1 MNLREEMESLNQ
13 LVLKMSDAVVTNIT
27 EAINYYLEKCDHVEI
42 NDDLIDQYERLVEE
56 MCVNIL
62 LKERPFA
69 KDLKEVTGVLKLVS
83 DLERIGDHAEDIYDF
98 ATKLIG
104 YKEKEEKNAL
114 RIGRYFRSD
123 YIGKELLKNFFL
135 ASIGYILVLAVAVL
149 YHIEWLVDEI
159 DTIDLQFAAGCLI
172 ASYLCFLAVYSIVVY
187 VISTIR
193 YQGAQKK
200 LKWYGK
206 ELDDLQNMYEEQ
218 EKSGKK
224 SGRRRKE
231 T

>member
-1 MNLREEMESLNQ
+1 M
-13 LVLKMSDAVVTNIT
+13 
-27 EAINYYLEKCDHVEI
+27 
-42 NDDLIDQYERLVEE
+42 
-56 MCVNIL
+56 
-62 LKERPFA
+62 
-69 KDLKEVTGVLKLVS
+69 
-83 DLERIGDHAEDIYDF
+83 
-98 ATKLIG
+98 TKLAFFE
-104 YKEKEEKNAL
+104 KKEEKNAL

-172 ASYLCFLAVYSIVVY
+172 ASYLCFLAVYSIAVY

-206 ELDDLQNMYEEQ
+206 ELDDLQNIYEEQ

-224 SGRRRKE
+224 SGRAVWKEYFLPFVGSRGFFPSQACPARQRTKGRSLYRRFMLEICKGRADNGLGCGPPLFWGGKRKQRVF
-231 T
+231 

>member
-1 MNLREEMESLNQ
+1 ML
-13 LVLKMSDAVVTNIT
+13 D
-27 EAINYYLEKCDHVEI
+27 EK
-42 NDDLIDQYERLVEE
+42 
-56 MCVNIL
+56 
-62 LKERPFA
+62 
-69 KDLKEVTGVLKLVS
+69 
-83 DLERIGDHAEDIYDF
+83 RIRQM
-98 ATKLIG
+98 TKLAFFE
-104 YKEKEEKNAL
+104 KKEEKNAL

-123 YIGKELLKNFFL
+123 YIGN
-135 ASIGYILVLAVAVL
+135 ILVLAVAVL
-149 YHIEWLVDEI
+149 YHIEWLVNEI

-172 ASYLCFLAVYSIVVY
+172 ASYLCFLAVYSIAVY

>member
-1 MNLREEMESLNQ
+1 MCGNCKIVCEYFENSFPISETYGKINICLLYT
-13 LVLKMSDAVVTNIT
+13 SDA
-27 EAINYYLEKCDHVEI
+27 ADK
-42 NDDLIDQYERLVEE
+42 
-56 MCVNIL
+56 
-62 LKERPFA
+62 
-69 KDLKEVTGVLKLVS
+69 
-83 DLERIGDHAEDIYDF
+83 
-98 ATKLIG
+98 
-104 YKEKEEKNAL
+104 KEEKNAL

-172 ASYLCFLAVYSIVVY
+172 ASYLCFLAVYSIAVY

-206 ELDDLQNMYEEQ
+206 ELDDLQNIYEEQ

>member
-1 MNLREEMESLNQ
+1 ML
-13 LVLKMSDAVVTNIT
+13 D
-27 EAINYYLEKCDHVEI
+27 EK
-42 NDDLIDQYERLVEE
+42 
-56 MCVNIL
+56 
-62 LKERPFA
+62 
-69 KDLKEVTGVLKLVS
+69 
-83 DLERIGDHAEDIYDF
+83 RIRQM
-98 ATKLIG
+98 TKLAFFE
-104 YKEKEEKNAL
+104 KKEEKNAL
-114 RIGRYFRSD
+114 RIGRDFRRD

-172 ASYLCFLAVYSIVVY
+172 ASYLCFLAVYSIAVY

>member
-1 MNLREEMESLNQ
+1 MVGGRDRHNRP
-13 LVLKMSDAVVTNIT
+13 AV
-27 EAINYYLEKCDHVEI
+27 CS
-42 NDDLIDQYERLVEE
+42 R
-56 MCVNIL
+56 
-62 LKERPFA
+62 
-69 KDLKEVTGVLKLVS
+69 
-83 DLERIGDHAEDIYDF
+83 
-98 ATKLIG
+98 
-104 YKEKEEKNAL
+104 
-114 RIGRYFRSD
+114 
-123 YIGKELLKNFFL
+123 
-135 ASIGYILVLAVAVL
+135 
-149 YHIEWLVDEI
+149 
-159 DTIDLQFAAGCLI
+159 CLI
-172 ASYLCFLAVYSIVVY
+172 ASYLCFLAVYSIAVY

>member
-1 MNLREEMESLNQ
+1 MNDIELKESEIPLFQGRCTLNFKTKMYEKDYCIVNGNLFSFAFCARRECLRE
-13 LVLKMSDAVVTNIT
+13 
-27 EAINYYLEKCDHVEI
+27 
-42 NDDLIDQYERLVEE
+42 
-56 MCVNIL
+56 
-62 LKERPFA
+62 
-69 KDLKEVTGVLKLVS
+69 
-83 DLERIGDHAEDIYDF
+83 
-98 ATKLIG
+98 
-104 YKEKEEKNAL
+104 EKEEKNAL

-172 ASYLCFLAVYSIVVY
+172 ASYLCFLAVYSIAVY

>member
-1 MNLREEMESLNQ
+1 
-13 LVLKMSDAVVTNIT
+13 
-27 EAINYYLEKCDHVEI
+27 
-42 NDDLIDQYERLVEE
+42 
-56 MCVNIL
+56 
-62 LKERPFA
+62 
-69 KDLKEVTGVLKLVS
+69 
-83 DLERIGDHAEDIYDF
+83 
-98 ATKLIG
+98 
-104 YKEKEEKNAL
+104 
-114 RIGRYFRSD
+114 
-123 YIGKELLKNFFL
+123 
-135 ASIGYILVLAVAVL
+135 
-149 YHIEWLVDEI
+149 
-159 DTIDLQFAAGCLI
+159 
-172 ASYLCFLAVYSIVVY
+172 

>member
-1 MNLREEMESLNQ
+1 ML
-13 LVLKMSDAVVTNIT
+13 D
-27 EAINYYLEKCDHVEI
+27 EK
-42 NDDLIDQYERLVEE
+42 
-56 MCVNIL
+56 
-62 LKERPFA
+62 
-69 KDLKEVTGVLKLVS
+69 
-83 DLERIGDHAEDIYDF
+83 RIRQM
-98 ATKLIG
+98 TKLAFFE
-104 YKEKEEKNAL
+104 KKEEKNAL

-123 YIGKELLKNFFL
+123 YIGKELLKNFF
-135 ASIGYILVLAVAVL
+135 LVLAVAVL

-172 ASYLCFLAVYSIVVY
+172 ASYLCFLAVYSIAVY

>member
-1 MNLREEMESLNQ
+1 ML
-13 LVLKMSDAVVTNIT
+13 D
-27 EAINYYLEKCDHVEI
+27 EK
-42 NDDLIDQYERLVEE
+42 
-56 MCVNIL
+56 
-62 LKERPFA
+62 
-69 KDLKEVTGVLKLVS
+69 
-83 DLERIGDHAEDIYDF
+83 RIRQM
-98 ATKLIG
+98 TKLAFFE
-104 YKEKEEKNAL
+104 KKEEKNAL

-172 ASYLCFLAVYSIVVY
+172 ASYLCFLAVYSIAVY

-206 ELDDLQNMYEEQ
+206 ELDDDEANAYILKDISTDTDAEAEYVMVEDDTEFDAV
-218 EKSGKK
+218 SGVFA
-224 SGRRRKE
+224 SMLDDE
-231 T
+231 ADITY

>member
-1 MNLREEMESLNQ
+1 ML
-13 LVLKMSDAVVTNIT
+13 D
-27 EAINYYLEKCDHVEI
+27 EK
-42 NDDLIDQYERLVEE
+42 
-56 MCVNIL
+56 
-62 LKERPFA
+62 
-69 KDLKEVTGVLKLVS
+69 
-83 DLERIGDHAEDIYDF
+83 RIRQM
-98 ATKLIG
+98 TKLAFFE
-104 YKEKEEKNAL
+104 KKEEKNAL

-135 ASIGYILVLAVAVL
+135 ASIGYILV
-149 YHIEWLVDEI
+149 
-159 DTIDLQFAAGCLI
+159 
-172 ASYLCFLAVYSIVVY
+172 ASYLCFLAVYSIAVY

>member
-1 MNLREEMESLNQ
+1 ML
-13 LVLKMSDAVVTNIT
+13 D
-27 EAINYYLEKCDHVEI
+27 EK
-42 NDDLIDQYERLVEE
+42 
-56 MCVNIL
+56 
-62 LKERPFA
+62 
-69 KDLKEVTGVLKLVS
+69 
-83 DLERIGDHAEDIYDF
+83 RIRQM
-98 ATKLIG
+98 TKLAFF
-104 YKEKEEKNAL
+104 ETKEEKNAL
-114 RIGRYFRSD
+114 RIGRYF
-123 YIGKELLKNFFL
+123 
-135 ASIGYILVLAVAVL
+135 ILVLSVAVL

-172 ASYLCFLAVYSIVVY
+172 ASYLCFLAVYSIAVY

-224 SGRRRKE
+224 QSMRPVKR
-231 T
+231 

>member
-1 MNLREEMESLNQ
+1 MVGGRDRHNRP
-13 LVLKMSDAVVTNIT
+13 AV
-27 EAINYYLEKCDHVEI
+27 CS
-42 NDDLIDQYERLVEE
+42 R
-56 MCVNIL
+56 
-62 LKERPFA
+62 
-69 KDLKEVTGVLKLVS
+69 VS
-83 DLERIGDHAEDIYDF
+83 DR
-98 ATKLIG
+98 
-104 YKEKEEKNAL
+104 
-114 RIGRYFRSD
+114 
-123 YIGKELLKNFFL
+123 
-135 ASIGYILVLAVAVL
+135 VLSV
-149 YHIEWLVDEI
+149 
-159 DTIDLQFAAGCLI
+159 
-172 ASYLCFLAVYSIVVY
+172 FLAVYSIAVY

>member
-1 MNLREEMESLNQ
+1 MPYES
-13 LVLKMSDAVVTNIT
+13 A
-27 EAINYYLEKCDHVEI
+27 AI
-42 NDDLIDQYERLVEE
+42 
-56 MCVNIL
+56 
-62 LKERPFA
+62 F
-69 KDLKEVTGVLKLVS
+69 GV
-83 DLERIGDHAEDIYDF
+83 
-98 ATKLIG
+98 
-104 YKEKEEKNAL
+104 
-114 RIGRYFRSD
+114 
-123 YIGKELLKNFFL
+123 FL

-172 ASYLCFLAVYSIVVY
+172 ASYLCFLAVYSIAVY

-231 T
+231 KLKEFSGSCSGIVLPIVKFLLALAVFRGINSNLGYLKMLNSMYVVLILSLICAILPLNGMVFLAMLVIIGHCFALHMVIAGLALCRRMRRHSF

>member
-1 MNLREEMESLNQ
+1 ML
-13 LVLKMSDAVVTNIT
+13 D
-27 EAINYYLEKCDHVEI
+27 EK
-42 NDDLIDQYERLVEE
+42 
-56 MCVNIL
+56 
-62 LKERPFA
+62 
-69 KDLKEVTGVLKLVS
+69 
-83 DLERIGDHAEDIYDF
+83 RIRQM
-98 ATKLIG
+98 TKLAFFE
-104 YKEKEEKNAL
+104 KKEEKNAL

-123 YIGKELLKNFFL
+123 YIGKELLKNFFP
-135 ASIGYILVLAVAVL
+135 LVGGSK
-149 YHIEWLVDEI
+149 
-159 DTIDLQFAAGCLI
+159 Q
-172 ASYLCFLAVYSIVVY
+172 AVYSIAVY

>member
-1 MNLREEMESLNQ
+1 ML
-13 LVLKMSDAVVTNIT
+13 D
-27 EAINYYLEKCDHVEI
+27 EK
-42 NDDLIDQYERLVEE
+42 
-56 MCVNIL
+56 
-62 LKERPFA
+62 
-69 KDLKEVTGVLKLVS
+69 
-83 DLERIGDHAEDIYDF
+83 RIRQM
-98 ATKLIG
+98 TKL
-104 YKEKEEKNAL
+104 AFL
-114 RIGRYFRSD
+114 RKKMKKKMPYESAAYFRSELHR
-123 YIGKELLKNFFL
+123 KELLKNFFL

-172 ASYLCFLAVYSIVVY
+172 ASYLCFLAVYSIAVY

-206 ELDDLQNMYEEQ
+206 ELDDLQNIYEEQ

-224 SGRRRKE
+224 SGRRRRE

>member
-1 MNLREEMESLNQ
+1 MCGNCKIVCEYFENSFPISETYGKNKHNLEREEETKRHVGRKKDS
-13 LVLKMSDAVVTNIT
+13 SDD
-27 EAINYYLEKCDHVEI
+27 K
-42 NDDLIDQYERLVEE
+42 
-56 MCVNIL
+56 
-62 LKERPFA
+62 
-69 KDLKEVTGVLKLVS
+69 TGFFRKK
-83 DLERIGDHAEDIYDF
+83 R
-98 ATKLIG
+98 
-104 YKEKEEKNAL
+104 EKNAL

-172 ASYLCFLAVYSIVVY
+172 ASYLCFLAVYSIAVY